1 METSHPARER
11 MRIQQGQT
19 RDKIAYPDPAAAPL
33 GTDAEA
39 GGNPMPQAHAHDP
52 APVSDYGFAYD
63 IPASEEDNRASPRSQ
78 PGWHLW
84 GMMVGCMAAGAAI
97 LIILSLQT
105 I

>member
-11 MRIQQGQT
+11 MRIQQGEM
-19 RDKIAYPDPAAAPL
+19 RDKVAYPDPAAAPL

-39 GGNPMPQAHAHDP
+39 GGNPMPRSAADTP

-63 IPASEEDNRASPRSQ
+63 LPAGEEDNRASPRSQ

-84 GMMVGCMAAGAAI
+84 GMMVGFMAAGAAI
-97 LIILSLQT
+97 LIFLSFQT